1 LVIDS
6 MWLAS
11 RVHRAAAYERRRPPP
26 SGMSVTV
33 AISSAAVRS
42 GSPDLGLQG
51 PPVGNEHAFGS
62 VSDMH
67 SEPLDHLSARHA
79 VFVAT
84 AMHMQHPRND
94 YQRWRRDWAEINR
107 LVEEINRLAALQPRP
122 K

>member
-1 LVIDS
+1 MAIWTRDDLP
-6 MWLAS
+6 L
-11 RVHRAAAYERRRPPP
+11 RRP
-26 SGMSVTV
+26 
-33 AISSAAVRS
+33 AVLEAL
-42 GSPDLGLQG
+42 PA
-51 PPVGNEHAFGS
+51 GNEHAFGS
-62 VSDMH
+62 VNDMH
-67 SEPLDHLSARHA
+67 SEPFDHLSARHA